1 MCFCCSSYDCSE
13 TKQTLVV
20 AQWDVDFESAV
31 SLRRT
36 PLIQPISSSQYKH
49 TPLRCSQCSV
59 MRLSTLTP
67 ISA

>member
-20 AQWDVDFESAV
+20 AQWNVDFESAV

-36 PLIQPISSSQYKH
+36 PLIQPISSSQYKQYS
-49 TPLRCSQCSV
+49 LAV
-59 MRLSTLTP
+59 
-67 ISA
+67 

>member
-36 PLIQPISSSQYKH
+36 PLIQPSRA
-49 TPLRCSQCSV
+49 P
-59 MRLSTLTP
+59 STNILP
-67 ISA
+67 CGVASAVLCV